1 MTSATTTILELRR
14 LTRSYGSLTAVDQVD
29 LSVVP
34 GERHAL
40 IGPNGAG
47 KSTLFATVA
56 GTLRASA
63 GRVVFSGQDV
73 TDLPESERVRR
84 GMVRTYQHA
93 SLFLDCSV
101 LDNVALA
108 VQRAHRVAY
117 RFDRP
122 ARRFRATQA
131 AARRHLDTVG
141 LAGRQYDKAVALSHG
156 ERRQL
161 EVAMVL
167 AAGPELVMFDEPTA
181 GMSAAETERFV
192 ALVQRLPQTLTILIV
207 EHDLDVVF
215 RLADRVT
222 VLHLGRVLASGTPPR
237 IRADEAVRRAY
248 LGSAKTEDLF
258 IDAGE
263 PQ

>member
-1 MTSATTTILELRR
+1 MTPVLELRG
-14 LTRSYGSLTAVDQVD
+14 LTRSYGSLTAVDHVD
-29 LSVVP
+29 LTVAK

-56 GTLRASA
+56 GTLRATS
-63 GRVVFSGQDV
+63 GRVLLNGRDV
-73 TDLPESERVRR
+73 TALPESERARR
-84 GMVRTYQHA
+84 GLLRTYQHS
-93 SLFLDCSV
+93 SLFLGCTV

-108 VQRAHRVAY
+108 VQRVQRVAH

-122 ARRFRATQA
+122 ARGFRRTQTRA
-131 AARRHLDTVG
+131 LEHLESVG
-141 LAGRQYDKAVALSHG
+141 LAGRAHDMASALSHG

-167 AAGPELVMFDEPTA
+167 AAEPAVVMFDEPTA

-192 ALVQRLPQTLTILIV
+192 TLLEGLPRTLTVVIV

-222 VLHLGRVLASGTPPR
+222 VLHLGAVLASGPPAA
-237 IRADEAVRRAY
+237 IRSDEAVRAAY
-248 LGSAKTEDLF
+248 LGAARTEDLF
-258 IDAGE
+258 TGGAR
-263 PQ
+263 